1 MGEAC
6 DPDRP
11 GAVGSGDRSAVA
23 SGRMRHAM
31 AHAMG
36 QWTGVRARRLVA
48 RAPPVPTPVPQ
59 KVGFFT
65 QTINL
70 TI

>member
-36 QWTGVRARRLVA
+36 QWTGVRAATRGSC
-48 RAPPVPTPVPQ
+48 TSCPVPQ
-59 KVGFFT
+59 KLGALVGFFT
-65 QTINL
+65 QTI
-70 TI
+70 